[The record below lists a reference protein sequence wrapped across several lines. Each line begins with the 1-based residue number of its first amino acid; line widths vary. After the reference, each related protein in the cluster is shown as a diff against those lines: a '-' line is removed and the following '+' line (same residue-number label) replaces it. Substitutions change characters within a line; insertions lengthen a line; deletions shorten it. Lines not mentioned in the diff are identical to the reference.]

1 MKLHKFLLFYLKT
14 HEDYRGLER
23 AKEAMIDVAQYSNDV
38 TKDSDHLNII
48 QKCRVSCVSCRMLLI
63 IESFRNQSIKRQL
76 NQINLFIDLFIR
88 SKYLI

>member
-1 MKLHKFLLFYLKT
+1 MKYNINSYYIFYFKT

-48 QKCRVSCVSCRMLLI
+48 QKCRVSCVSCRM
-63 IESFRNQSIKRQL
+63 
-76 NQINLFIDLFIR
+76 
-88 SKYLI
+88 